1 MRWELHQ
8 RPPADACPEEFCL
21 HWVSAGG
28 RTSPP
33 GRVYASR
40 AEMFSDAEN
49 WPVWPEGGCGC
60 GFGAC
65 RRLRPDESGT
75 DWYEPHE
82 PRLDAAGLPWFYFTV
97 FDSLREDFWPRFI
110 QEATQLWGAAALA
123 RPAPEDTA

>member
-8 RPPADACPEEFCL
+8 SPPETVCPEDFCF

-40 AEMFSDAEN
+40 EQMFRDTVN
-49 WPVWPEGGCGC
+49 WPEWPEGGCGC
-60 GFGAC
+60 SFGLC
-65 RRLRPDESGT
+65 RRLHDEQSLT

-82 PRLDAAGLPWFYFTV
+82 PRLEAAGLPWFYFSTLE
-97 FDSLREDFWPRFI
+97 SLREDFHQTFI
-110 QEATQLWGAAALA
+110 QEATQLWGEAALA
-123 RPAPEDTA
+123 RQPPEETR